1 MINDYKNWIKSKH
14 ELLHHL
20 QHHNSIILSKVENVI
35 KTLNFIAQLKEEEMN
50 EDYSVIF
57 DCGYS
62 YIYQLVS
69 DVELY
74 LDKYF
79 NNNMHQFL
87 EYELLINYSFYLN
100 DLKYALLENESY
112 TETIN
117 EEFNYINNN
126 IENILQTKRQFI
138 ERVLDDYDNR
148 IIAVINTNE
157 VILTTPEVYDRIYEE
172 LQIMEGHIDE

>member
-1 MINDYKNWIKSKH
+1 MLRC
-14 ELLHHL
+14 LLL
-20 QHHNSIILSKVENVI
+20 L
-35 KTLNFIAQLKEEEMN
+35 LF
-50 EDYSVIF
+50 
-57 DCGYS
+57 
-62 YIYQLVS
+62 
-69 DVELY
+69 
-74 LDKYF
+74 
-79 NNNMHQFL
+79 FL
-87 EYELLINYSFYLN
+87 LCLNYSFYLN

>member
-20 QHHNSIILSKVENVI
+20 QHHDSIILNKVENII
-35 KTLNFIAQLKEEEMN
+35 KTLNFIAKLKEEELN

-62 YIYQLVS
+62 YIYQVVA
-69 DVELY
+69 DIELY

-87 EYELLINYSFYLN
+87 NYELLINYSLYLN
-100 DLKYALLENESY
+100 DLKYALIENENY
-112 TETIN
+112 NETIN
-117 EEFNYINNN
+117 EEFNAINNN
-126 IENILQTKRQFI
+126 IENILSQKRQFV
-138 ERVLDDYDNR
+138 ERVLDEYDNR
-148 IIAVINTNE
+148 IIAVINTDE
-157 VILTTPEVYDRIYEE
+157 TILTTPEVYDRIYEE

>member
-1 MINDYKNWIKSKH
+1 MINDYKNWIKSKQ

-20 QHHNSIILSKVENVI
+20 QHHNSIILGKVENII
-35 KTLNFIAQLKEEEMN
+35 KTLNFIAKLKEEEMN

-62 YIYQLVS
+62 YIYQVVS
-69 DVELY
+69 DIELY

-87 EYELLINYSFYLN
+87 DYELLINYSFYLN
-100 DLKYALLENESY
+100 DLKDALIENESFN
-112 TETIN
+112 ETIK
-117 EEFNYINNN
+117 EEIDAININ
-126 IENILQTKRQFI
+126 IENILLTKRQFI
-138 ERVLDDYDNR
+138 ERVLDEYDNR
-148 IIAVINTNE
+148 IIAVVNTQE
-157 VILTTPEVYDRIYEE
+157 TILTTPEVYDRIYEE

>member
-20 QHHNSIILSKVENVI
+20 EHHDSIILGKVENVI
-35 KTLNFIAQLKEEEMN
+35 NTLNYIAKLKEEEMN

-62 YIYQLVS
+62 YIYQVVS
-69 DVELY
+69 DIELY

-87 EYELLINYSFYLN
+87 KYELLINYSLH
-100 DLKYALLENESY
+100 KYKQLIQCTKNLEISLHLHIS
-112 TETIN
+112 THKCS
-117 EEFNYINNN
+117 
-126 IENILQTKRQFI
+126 L
-138 ERVLDDYDNR
+138 
-148 IIAVINTNE
+148 
-157 VILTTPEVYDRIYEE
+157 
-172 LQIMEGHIDE
+172 EGHPTG

>member
-35 KTLNFIAQLKEEEMN
+35 KTLNFIATLKEEEMN

-62 YIYQLVS
+62 YIYQLVG
-69 DVELY
+69 DIELY

-87 EYELLINYSFYLN
+87 DYELLINYSFYLN
-100 DLKYALLENESY
+100 DLKYALIENESY
-112 TETIN
+112 NEVIN
-117 EEFNYINNN
+117 EEFDSINNN
-126 IENILQTKRQFI
+126 IENILQTKRQFL
-138 ERVLDDYDNR
+138 ERVLDDYDSR
-148 IIAVINTNE
+148 IISVINTNE
-157 VILTTPEVYDRIYEE
+157 IILTTPEVYDRIYEE